1 MAGTTATKT
10 TPESTANNGPT
21 SSGTPAVDERGA
33 RRVITGR
40 VVNDTANVGR
50 AKKTIVVEVVR
61 RLRDPVYG
69 KYVKR
74 SKRFHAHDETE
85 QYKTNDVVEIRESRP
100 LSATK
105 RWVAIRL
112 VSRAEEV

>member
-1 MAGTTATKT
+1 MAETTAAKT
-10 TPESTANNGPT
+10 ESTDT
-21 SSGTPAVDERGA
+21 RGS
-33 RRVITGR
+33 RRTIIGR

-112 VSRAEEV
+112 VSRPEEV

>member
-1 MAGTTATKT
+1 MGEATPK
-10 TPESTANNGPT
+10 
-21 SSGTPAVDERGA
+21 AVEA
-33 RRVITGR
+33 RNDRRTIVGK

-50 AKKTIVVEVVR
+50 AKKTLVVEVVR
-61 RLRDPVYG
+61 RVRDPVYG

-74 SKRFHAHDETE
+74 RKRFHAHDEKE
-85 QYKTNDVVEIRESRP
+85 EFKTHDVVEIRESRP

-112 VSRAEEV
+112 VDRPEEV